1 MSCWVLGWFWYG
13 RQDGTMV
20 DGQLVL
26 SGFSVD
32 DVLDVTLV
40 LGM

>member
-1 MSCWVLGWFWYG
+1 MLCWMLGWYIYG
-13 RQDGTMV
+13 RQDGTMLDV
-20 DGQLVL
+20 QLVL
-26 SGFSVD
+26 SGCSVG